1 MMNTLNTEAIESQAA
16 VWVARRDAVERWTP
30 ELERELQAWIAQ
42 SPAHHIAW
50 LRLSAAWRRM
60 DRLADAP
67 AIRAAETQAHPREGS
82 PGASASESAADPAA
96 AGIEAAPVLAT
107 TAAPAARGARRR
119 TVAGW
124 ALAAGL
130 ALGIG
135 VATFIQVQS
144 SRGNEFATAVGSQEA
159 VTLAD
164 GSHVTLNTHTRGRAV
179 VNAHERRFWLE
190 EGEAYFEVAHDPSRP
205 FVVVA
210 GRDRV
215 TVLGTKFSVRHE
227 DGRTEV
233 TVLEGRVR
241 LDRGPTGSVPSVPV
255 VMTRNESAV
264 STAGNVLVIAKDEQ
278 SVRDE
283 LSWREGRLVF
293 DQLTL
298 AEVAERFNR
307 YNARQLVV
315 EGDAAGRRF
324 SGSFDANNV
333 DGFARLLHESF
344 GLDVQTDGDRIVVSS
359 R

>member
-1 MMNTLNTEAIESQAA
+1 MTNTLNIESIESQAA
-16 VWVARRDAVERWTP
+16 VWVARRDAAERWTP
-30 ELERELQAWIAQ
+30 ELEQELQAWIAQ

-50 LRLSAAWRRM
+50 LRLGAAWQRM

-67 AIRAAETQAHPREGS
+67 AIRAAQPALPLIDA
-82 PGASASESAADPAA
+82 PAAD
-96 AGIEAAPVLAT
+96 APV
-107 TAAPAARGARRR
+107 AAPAATLAATPTIPSLSIAAHGARRR

-135 VATFIQVQS
+135 VATVMQVNAR
-144 SRGNEFATAVGSQEA
+144 RGEQFATQVGAREA

-179 VNAHERRFWLE
+179 VNDHERRFWLE
-190 EGEAYFEVAHDPSRP
+190 EGEAYFEIAHDPSRP
-205 FVVVA
+205 FVVLA

-227 DGRTEV
+227 GGRTEV
-233 TVLEGRVR
+233 TVLEGRVQ
-241 LDRGPTGSVPSVPV
+241 LDRGAAGSGPSAPV

-264 STAGNVLVIAKDEQ
+264 SAAGNVLVLAKDEQ
-278 SVRDE
+278 AVRDE

-307 YNARQLVV
+307 YNGTQLVIQ
-315 EGDAAGRRF
+315 GPAAERRF
-324 SGSFDANNV
+324 SGSFDSGNV
-333 DGFARLLHESF
+333 EGFARLLRESF
-344 GLDVQTDGDRIVVSS
+344 GLNVRTDGERIVVTAD
-359 R
+359 